1 MTWISLNLSWETRIR
16 MTKKKKNWKKNRISS
31 ENQVTISQSSKLT
44 RHVDALHLK
53 FSIWTLVSFFVHLF
67 LVTSGLY
74 LDWNFKF
81 TIEGLY
87 YDTTVSVIYCRI
99 YVSIKY
105 TCKLKK
111 SVVLKRWK
119 NVILQFFFNISQFFD
134 IFFNIICIYNYK
146 SCKLT

>member
-1 MTWISLNLSWETRIR
+1 MNIPQPIMRNKDQND
-16 MTKKKKNWKKNRISS
+16 KKEKKLKKNRISS
-31 ENQVTISQSSKLT
+31 ENQVTISQSSKLA
-44 RHVDALHLK
+44 RHVDALYLK

-119 NVILQFFFNISQFFD
+119 IVILQFFL
-134 IFFNIICIYNYK
+134 IFHNFLIYFTIYFAFTTIK
-146 SCKLT
+146 AVS